1 LSDEVK
7 KLAATSLVDPMMINQ
22 DDLDFKKAKQ
32 TLKDLPEF
40 AEAVDVKKVETEK
53 IAVTVKPVKAV
64 EEKAAVAK
72 KSDDVVEEVE
82 DEETKVEIA
91 LPKVEKPLSSKIK
104 SLDIPSQ
111 IQQNYV
117 IAPAKQ
123 RLMILVSMLRHLAT
137 VWKNKQ
143 DKTPCKIMVF
153 ISSCD
158 SVDFYHRLL
167 NEGATKSASEAVD
180 EHPRGMNLEGMDIID
195 PLDSDFDLSGSDD
208 EEKDEVKLDAK
219 KDTAKPRP
227 VVPHLPVYKLHGNLN
242 MQTRSTTTREFSS
255 SNNSILL
262 CTDVASRGLDV
273 PNITHVI
280 QFDPP
285 TDLSDYAHRVGRTA
299 RIGKQGEA
307 TIFLLPSEV
316 ELLSV
321 LEKRSVSGL
330 TQLSAEKILGYFS
343 SDVEGTVEE
352 EDYQGGLTGIIE
364 FMKQV
369 VIKGKRVPKR
379 KHYEIV
385 ATDVH
390 MMMERYVLA
399 NKEVCDVYITLDAC
413 VGPSCIHCSC
423 AIVRYTFPKS

>member
-40 AEAVDVKKVETEK
+40 KSVAVEAETEK
-53 IAVTVKPVKAV
+53 IVVPIKAV
-64 EEKAAVAK
+64 EEKVEVAK
-72 KSDDVVEEVE
+72 KTVDKVVQED
-82 DEETKVEIA
+82 DEETKVSEA
-91 LPKVEKPLSSKIK
+91 PLPFVEKKAAPKIK
-104 SLDIPSQ
+104 ALDIPTQ

-167 NEGATKSASEAVD
+167 NEGATKSASEATD
-180 EHPRGMNLEGMDIID
+180 EHPRGMNLEGMDVID

-208 EEKDEVKLDAK
+208 EEKESK
-219 KDTAKPRP
+219 KDMVKFDDDKKEKIKPRP
-227 VVPHLPVYKLHGNLN
+227 VVPHLPVYKLHGNLD
-242 MQTRSTTTREFSS
+242 MKTRSTTTREFSA

-321 LEKRSVSGL
+321 LETRNVSGL

-343 SDVEGTVEE
+343 SDIETVEE
-352 EDYQGGLTGIIE
+352 DGYQGGLDGIIE
-364 FMKQV
+364 FNKQV
-369 VIKGKRVPKR
+369 VIKGKRIAKK

-390 MMMERYVLA
+390 MMMERYVLG
-399 NKEVCDVYITLDAC
+399 NKEVCAQ
-413 VGPSCIHCSC
+413 CSL
-423 AIVRYTFPKS
+423 RFR